1 MRCEAE
7 RGEERR
13 GKARRLGLGLLCSA
27 PLGDSSR
34 LDLSW
39 DCSPPLHL
47 LLTKTSPPQ
56 SNIDPKLFDPAANEV
71 FKSMYAKSYRSFV
84 SSDFFSQHK
93 SNVFNEEDLNRTIKD
108 LTRFAS
114 DRNLKKR

>member
-1 MRCEAE
+1 
-7 RGEERR
+7 
-13 GKARRLGLGLLCSA
+13 
-27 PLGDSSR
+27 
-34 LDLSW
+34 
-39 DCSPPLHL
+39 
-47 LLTKTSPPQ
+47 
-56 SNIDPKLFDPAANEV
+56 
-71 FKSMYAKSYRSFV
+71 MYAKSYRSFV